1 MFDPRLIADIKNAEG
16 CNLRAYKDTLGYF
29 TIGYGHLLL
38 DQTKNYSDY
47 EITSDFAENL
57 LGEDIEKARSICIF
71 LPEWKSLDTECRQNA
86 VVELVF
92 NMGSKWK
99 LFAQTRLDIQNKNWQ
114 KAHDD
119 LLNSLWSKQVGPK
132 RSNRLATYLLTGEY

>member
-1 MFDPRLIADIKNAEG
+1 MNPRLINDLKNSEG
-16 CNLRAYKDTLGYF
+16 CSLRAYKDTLGYW
-29 TIGYGHLLL
+29 TVGYGHLLP

-47 EITSDFAENL
+47 TVTANFAEVL
-57 LGEDIEKARSICIF
+57 LTEDIAKAQSSCVV

-86 VVELVF
+86 VIELVF
-92 NMGSKWK
+92 NLGSKWR

-119 LLNSLWSKQVGPK
+119 LLSSLWAKQVGPT
-132 RSNRLATYLLTGEY
+132 RSNRLANYLLTGEYT

>member
-1 MFDPRLIADIKNAEG
+1 MDPRLINDLKNSEG
-16 CNLRAYKDTLGYF
+16 CSLRAYKDTLGYW
-29 TIGYGHLLL
+29 TVGYGHLLP

-47 EITSDFAENL
+47 TVTANFAEVL
-57 LGEDIEKARSICIF
+57 LTEDIAKAQSSCVV

-86 VVELVF
+86 VIELVF
-92 NMGSKWK
+92 NLGSKWR

-119 LLNSLWSKQVGPK
+119 LLSSLWAKQVGPT
-132 RSNRLATYLLTGEY
+132 RSNRLANYLLTGEYT